1 MIYALIAGFTS
12 YGMSERETD
21 VKVALYADALKT
33 EPTWAIEAARQTFS
47 RGGWHCNW
55 DGNGCP
61 SSASVVAECKY
72 TLLPIE
78 TELHRINLILNAE
91 LVDTDTTQDE
101 RNAALAHW
109 AEIRAGIVGSN
120 VISQRTD
127 DQVNR
132 ERSAQQRANQLVR
145 ARERGVQSEIAAALK
160 SGQEP
165 FEAYPRNDGVVA

>member
-1 MIYALIAGFTS
+1 
-12 YGMSERETD
+12 MSERETD

-47 RGGWHCNW
+47 RGGWRCNW

-78 TELHRINLILNAE
+78 NELHRINLILNAE

-101 RNAALAHW
+101 RDAALAHW
-109 AEIRAGIVGSN
+109 AQVRAGIVGSN
-120 VISQRTD
+120 VISERTD
-127 DQVNR
+127 DQVQR
-132 ERSAQQRANQLVR
+132 ERDAQQAANRLVR
-145 ARERGVQSEIAAALK
+145 AKEQAVQSSVSEQLK
-160 SGQEP
+160 AGREP
-165 FEAYPRNDGVVA
+165 FVASERKGEAA